1 MKSAGCREQKRGSME
16 GGKKK
21 KEWSESLRLCFCI
34 KQGPFNVRD
43 IDDLVSMDARFP

>member
-1 MKSAGCREQKRGSME
+1 MKGTGRRKY
-16 GGKKK
+16 GGKKKKK

>member
-1 MKSAGCREQKRGSME
+1 ME
-16 GGKKK
+16 EKKKK